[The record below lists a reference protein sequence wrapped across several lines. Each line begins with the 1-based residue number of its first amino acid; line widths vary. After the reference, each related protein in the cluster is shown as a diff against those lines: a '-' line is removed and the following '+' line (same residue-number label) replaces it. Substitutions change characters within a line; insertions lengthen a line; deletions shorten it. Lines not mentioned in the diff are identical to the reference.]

1 MILLFVVLLRRR
13 RRKTRR
19 HTKPRGFGVRE
30 IFRLRQR
37 SGEFHNLVCELR
49 LGPILRY
56 FPLHSQFFVISN
68 VKITQVQQA
77 LNVKL

>member
-30 IFRLRQR
+30 IFRLLQR

-49 LGPILRY
+49 LGPRY
-56 FPLHSQFFVISN
+56 FPLHSQFFVILN